1 MKKDLL
7 QQVNPPKFEKT
18 EDMANL
24 TYLND
29 ASVLHNLRERYIN
42 NMIYVSTANHITNAL
57 FLFVF
62 LSAPT
67 ITVIVTPLSYLILHS
82 PISVTLHNSITS
94 LRCPQTIN
102 FPYLVPYSFY
112 QIPKPNQTPFPQSC
126 PKQKTLKKDL
136 LQQVNPPKYE
146 KTEDMSNLTYLND
159 ASVLYNLK
167 ERYVNQLIY
176 VRFKTLP
183 WHSSP
188 SPCAGS
194 GHPSDPTL

>member
-112 QIPKPNQTPFPQSC
+112 QIPKPNQTPPSLNHAPNRKPWKKICCNKWTRPSTRRRKTCPTWPTWTMPRSC
-126 PKQKTLKKDL
+126 TIWKSVTL
-136 LQQVNPPKYE
+136 
-146 KTEDMSNLTYLND
+146 TSWST
-159 ASVLYNLK
+159 
-167 ERYVNQLIY
+167 
-176 VRFKTLP
+176 
-183 WHSSP
+183 
-188 SPCAGS
+188 
-194 GHPSDPTL
+194 